1 MSLLAIERD
10 SARHRGL
17 KLAGLAGL
25 AVLAIIIPFF
35 FGPYRVSQFTL
46 VIIYAVAVL
55 GLNLLVGYSG
65 QISLG
70 HGAFFCLGAYTAAI
84 LLNKT
89 SIPYL
94 LTVPAAGLV
103 CFVAGLALGLPA
115 LRLRGLY
122 LALVTLAIAIATPVL
137 IKRFD
142 SLTGGSQG
150 LTVAQPKSP
159 AWLGLADD
167 QFLYFLSAVIAAPM
181 FWFAAG
187 VVRRNVGRALIAM
200 RDDEIAART
209 MGVNLAT
216 FKTRAFGLS
225 AAFAGVAG
233 ALFTFA
239 NGFVAPESFALTV
252 SFAFLA
258 AIVVGG
264 LATVAGALFGA
275 LFIVFVPVWSS
286 DVDEALSGVIY
297 GATLIACMYVFRGG
311 IMGLLRSAWRRL
323 VEVQGSTTGRS
334 EDEVDEEVVVGSAD
348 RRAGAGAGGV
358 RS

>member
-1 MSLLAIERD
+1 MSVLTVERD
-10 SARHRGL
+10 SPQHRRL
-17 KLAGLAGL
+17 KLAGVAALVLVGI
-25 AVLAIIIPFF
+25 AVPFF
-35 FGPYRVSQFTL
+35 FGPFRVSQFTL
-46 VIIYAVAVL
+46 ALIYAIAVL

-70 HGAFFCLGAYTAAI
+70 HGAFFALGAYTGAI
-84 LLNKT
+84 LLDRT
-89 SIPYL
+89 GVPHL
-94 LTVPAAGLV
+94 LTIPAAGIV
-103 CFVAGLALGLPA
+103 CFLAGLALGLPA

-150 LTVAQPKSP
+150 IAVPQPKPPS
-159 AWLGLADD
+159 ALGLADD
-167 QFLYFLSAVIAAPM
+167 QFIYFLALVVAMPL
-181 FWFAAG
+181 FWVASG
-187 VVRRNVGRALIAM
+187 MVRRDIGRALVAI
-200 RDDEIAART
+200 RDDETAAKT

-225 AAFAGVAG
+225 AAYAGIAG
-233 ALFTFA
+233 SLFVFS
-239 NGFVAPESFALTV
+239 NGFVAPESFTLVV
-252 SFAFLA
+252 SFSFLA
-258 AIVVGG
+258 AVVVGG
-264 LATVAGALFGA
+264 LATVGGALFGA

-297 GATLIACMYVFRGG
+297 GAALIACMYVFRRG
-311 IMGLLRSAWRRL
+311 IMGLLSSGFTKI
-323 VEVQGSTTGRS
+323 VEVQGSTKGRS
-334 EDEVDEEVVVGSAD
+334 DDEVAEISVADGD

>member
-1 MSLLAIERD
+1 MR
-10 SARHRGL
+10 RWL
-17 KLAGLAGL
+17 KPAGLAAL
-25 AVLAIIIPFF
+25 LVIAVILPFL

-46 VIIYAVAVL
+46 VIIYAIAVL

-70 HGAFFCLGAYTAAI
+70 HGAFFCLGAYTGAI
-84 LLNKT
+84 LLDRT
-89 SIPYL
+89 SIPHL
-94 LTVPAAGLV
+94 LTVPAAALV
-103 CFVAGLALGLPA
+103 CFAAGFALGLPA

-122 LALVTLAIAIATPVL
+122 LALVTLAIAIATPIL

-150 LTVAQPKSP
+150 LTVDQPKP
-159 AWLGLADD
+159 AAWSGLADD
-167 QFLYFLSAVIAAPM
+167 QNLYFIALIAALPM

-187 VVRRNVGRALIAM
+187 LVRRDVGRALIAM
-200 RDDEIAART
+200 RDDETAART
-209 MGVNLAT
+209 MGVNLST

-225 AAFAGVAG
+225 AAYAGVAG

-239 NGFVAPESFALTV
+239 NGFVAPESFQLVV
-252 SFAFLA
+252 SFSFLA

-275 LFIVFVPVWSS
+275 FFIVFVPVWSA

-323 VEVQGSTTGRS
+323 DARGSTEGRS
-334 EDEVDEEVVVGSAD
+334 EDEVHEVAVAD
-348 RRAGAGAGGV
+348 GDHRAGAGAGGV
-358 RS
+358 RP

>member
-1 MSLLAIERD
+1 MRGFLASPWGR
-10 SARHRGL
+10 RV
-17 KLAGLAGL
+17 GLA
-25 AVLAIIIPFF
+25 AVLAVAVAIPFF

-46 VIIYAVAVL
+46 VISYAIAVL

-70 HGAFFCLGAYTAAI
+70 HGAFFCLGAYTGAI
-84 LLNKT
+84 LLDRT
-89 SIPYL
+89 AIPHL
-94 LTVPAAGLV
+94 LTVPAAGIV
-103 CFVAGLALGLPA
+103 CFAAGFALGLPA

-137 IKRFD
+137 IKKFD
-142 SLTGGSQG
+142 GLTGGSQG
-150 LTVAQPKSP
+150 LTVDQPQP
-159 AWLGLADD
+159 ASWSGLADD
-167 QFLYFLSAVIAAPM
+167 QNLYFIALIVAIPM
-181 FWFAAG
+181 FWFASG
-187 VVRRNVGRALIAM
+187 VVRRGTGRALIAM
-200 RDDEIAART
+200 RDDETSART

-225 AAFAGVAG
+225 AAYAGIAG

-239 NGFVAPESFALTV
+239 NGFVAPESFTLTV

-258 AIVVGG
+258 AVVIGG
-264 LATVAGALFGA
+264 LATVAGAVFGA

-311 IMGLLRSAWRRL
+311 IMGLLRR
-323 VEVQGSTTGRS
+323 VSTKGRN
-334 EDEVDEEVVVGSAD
+334 EDEIAEVAVAD
-348 RRAGAGAGGV
+348 DGRGAGARAGSV
-358 RS
+358 RT

>member
-1 MSLLAIERD
+1 MR
-10 SARHRGL
+10 RGWL
-17 KLAGLAGL
+17 KPAGLAALLGV
-25 AVLAIIIPFF
+25 AVALPFF

-46 VIIYAVAVL
+46 VIIYAIAVL

-70 HGAFFCLGAYTAAI
+70 HGAFFCLGAYTGAI
-84 LLNKT
+84 LLDKT
-89 SIPYL
+89 AIPHL
-94 LTVPAAGLV
+94 LTLPAAGIV
-103 CFVAGLALGLPA
+103 CFAAGLALGLPA

-122 LALVTLAIAIATPVL
+122 LALVTLAVAIATPVL

-150 LTVAQPKSP
+150 LTVDQPKP
-159 AWLGLADD
+159 ASWSGLADD
-167 QFLYFLSAVIAAPM
+167 QNLYFIALIAALPL

-187 VVRRNVGRALIAM
+187 LVRRGTGRALIAM
-200 RDDEIAART
+200 RDDETAART
-209 MGVNLAT
+209 MGVQLAT
-216 FKTRAFGLS
+216 YKTRAFGLS
-225 AAFAGVAG
+225 AAYAGVAG

-239 NGFVAPESFALTV
+239 NGFVAPESFTLTV

-264 LATVAGALFGA
+264 LATVAGGVFVALF
-275 LFIVFVPVWSS
+275 FVFVPVWSS
-286 DVDEALSGVIY
+286 DIDEALSGVIY

-311 IMGLLRSAWRRL
+311 IMGLLRSAWSRL
-323 VEVQGSTTGRS
+323 EARGSTKGRND
-334 EDEVDEEVVVGSAD
+334 DEVHEVAVGGDD

>member
-1 MSLLAIERD
+1 VR
-10 SARHRGL
+10 RRWL
-17 KLAGLAGL
+17 KPAGLAALL
-25 AVLAIIIPFF
+25 AVAVAIPFL

-46 VIIYAVAVL
+46 VIIYAIAVL

-70 HGAFFCLGAYTAAI
+70 HGAFFCLGAYTGAI
-84 LLNKT
+84 LLDRT
-89 SIPYL
+89 SIPHL

-103 CFVAGLALGLPA
+103 CFAAGFALGLPA

-137 IKRFD
+137 IKKFD
-142 SLTGGSQG
+142 GLTGGSGG
-150 LTVAQPKSP
+150 LTVDQPQP
-159 AWLGLADD
+159 ASWSGLADD
-167 QFLYFLSAVIAAPM
+167 QNLYFIALIAALPM
-181 FWFAAG
+181 FWFASG
-187 VVRRNVGRALIAM
+187 LVRRGVGRALIAM
-200 RDDEIAART
+200 RDDETSART

-216 FKTRAFGLS
+216 FKTRAFGVS
-225 AAFAGVAG
+225 AAYAGIAG

-239 NGFVAPESFALTV
+239 NGFVAPESFTLTV

-264 LATVAGALFGA
+264 LATVGGAVFGA

-311 IMGLLRSAWRRL
+311 IMGLLRR
-323 VEVQGSTTGRS
+323 VPIKGRND
-334 EDEVDEEVVVGSAD
+334 DEVAEVAVAGD
-348 RRAGAGAGGV
+348 GRGAGARAGSV
-358 RS
+358 RT